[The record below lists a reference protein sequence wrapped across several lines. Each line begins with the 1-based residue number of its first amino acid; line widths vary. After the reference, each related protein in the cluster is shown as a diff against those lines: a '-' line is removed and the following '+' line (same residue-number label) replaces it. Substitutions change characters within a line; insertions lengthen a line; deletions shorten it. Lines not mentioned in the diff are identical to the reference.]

1 MICPDDFRGCDAQE
15 ERPVKFCAGCGGEI
29 YKGETVFQWDG
40 EECDLCE
47 DCFREKIDRTP
58 LKTRADVW
66 KLKYERV

>member
-1 MICPDDFRGCDAQE
+1 MKCPDDMRGCDGQE
-15 ERPVKFCAGCGGEI
+15 AAVVMHCAGCGGEI

-58 LKTRADVW
+58 LETLADVW
-66 KLKYERV
+66 RLKYERV

>member
-1 MICPDDFRGCDAQE
+1 MKCPDDMRGCDAQE

-47 DCFREKIDRTP
+47 DCFWAA
-58 LKTRADVW
+58 LH
-66 KLKYERV
+66 KLGAVGVARCMGLRYERV